1 MAEPEP
7 IPLRRVDTPAWRVW
21 ANLAELSRH
30 LKSEQWALVGGQMVA
45 LHLHAAGSI
54 PVRTTTDID
63 VVADLLTDR
72 SSLAACC
79 HAAEQLDMTARP
91 SVDGKTL
98 HRFEGEAGVLDI
110 MVADHLPSRMSPR
123 LLRRQVVAVPGG
135 QRALDR
141 RTILSIST
149 EAGDADI
156 PTPDLRGAIV
166 LKARA
171 ATADTRDRARH
182 HLDLAQLA
190 AIVED
195 PVGFAAELDSKE
207 RRALRKPQL
216 GEDVTSDPW
225 LQVEPA
231 SRQLAV
237 DAWLTITD
245 S

>member
-1 MAEPEP
+1 MACY
-7 IPLRRVDTPAWRVW
+7 R
-21 ANLAELSRH
+21 
-30 LKSEQWALVGGQMVA
+30 
-45 LHLHAAGSI
+45 
-54 PVRTTTDID
+54 
-63 VVADLLTDR
+63 
-72 SSLAACC
+72 
-79 HAAEQLDMTARP
+79 AAEQLEMTARP
-91 SVDGKTL
+91 SADDLTL

-110 MVADHLPSRMSPR
+110 MVADHLPSRMAPR
-123 LLRRQVVAVPGG
+123 LLRRRAVSVPGG

-141 RTILSIST
+141 RTLLSIAT

-156 PTPDLRGAIV
+156 PIPDLRGAIV

-216 GEDVTSDPW
+216 DADVTSDPW

-237 DAWLTITD
+237 EAWLTMTD